1 MEAEI
6 NKTFMRV
13 YLFFIALV
21 SSSIVFGQ
29 SGVEVSS
36 KIKSATVYP
45 RGAQIEHEAS
55 KFLTAGRQVITF
67 TGLSSE
73 LDPSSISVSSSG
85 DVRVLS
91 VSSQVNHLKESAK
104 PKRVV
109 LLEDSIKTFEFDL
122 KFNQNMLGVYSEER
136 KMITANQKVGWE
148 KTAFAIEDLED
159 LSDFYRDRLADIML
173 KEMELQSKELKL
185 SKRLRKMKAQLA
197 EYNSKLGR
205 STGEILVEV
214 QVPSNGNTDFSFKY
228 MVRNAG
234 WTPSYNVNVAE
245 VDQPLQVSYNAKVFQ
260 NTGLDW
266 DGVRLTLTNAN
277 PSLNG
282 MKPVIHPWR
291 LYFIEQAELYRGARA
306 SYSNKMLEMAAPQ
319 SAMTMDEMEDE
330 MIGTQ
335 VEYPAN
341 EAVTQFRIKTKHNI
355 PSNGKAQAIN
365 IDVFTVPAKYLY
377 YTAPKF
383 DPTAFLIAKVTG
395 FETYDLLPGEA
406 NLFLSNTYVGQ
417 TSINP
422 KVTTDTLELSLGR
435 DQSIVVKRE
444 KIKDFSSAKKIGNS
458 TKESL
463 GLEISVRNTKGT
475 KIELII
481 EDQIP
486 VSSDKDIEVSLQ
498 NGGGAKVNES
508 TGKLTWTKVI
518 SSNSTESVTFKYDVK
533 YPSDRKI
540 NL

>member
-1 MEAEI
+1 
-6 NKTFMRV
+6 MRI
-13 YLFFIALV
+13 YSFLSLFIV
-21 SSSIVFGQ
+21 SNVLFAQTTVS
-29 SGVEVSS
+29 VSS
-36 KIKSATVYP
+36 KIKSAVVYP
-45 RGAQIEHEAS
+45 RGAQVEHEAS
-55 KFLTAGRQVITF
+55 KFLTAGRQLITF
-67 TGLSSE
+67 TGLASE
-73 LDPSSISVSSSG
+73 LDPSSISVSTSG

-109 LLEDSIKTFEFDL
+109 MLEDSIETFEFDL
-122 KFNQNMLGVYSEER
+122 KFNQNMLGVFGEER
-136 KMITANQKVGWE
+136 KMIIANQKVGWE

-173 KEMELQSKELKL
+173 KEMELQSKEQKLKD
-185 SKRLRKMKAQLA
+185 RLARMKAQLS

-214 QVPSNGNTDFSFKY
+214 QVPSNGNIDFVFKY

-234 WTPSYNVNVAE
+234 WVPSYNVNVAE

-266 DGVRLTLTNAN
+266 DGVQLTLTNAN
-277 PSLNG
+277 PNLNG
-282 MKPVIHPWR
+282 TKPEIHPWR
-291 LYFIEQAELYRGARA
+291 LYFIETPQLYGETRG
-306 SYSNKMLEMAAPQ
+306 YMSNKMLEMAAPQ
-319 SAMTMDEMEDE
+319 SAMAMDDEMEDA
-330 MIGTQ
+330 MIGAE
-335 VEYPAN
+335 VNYPAN
-341 EAVTQFRIKTKHNI
+341 EAVTQFKIKTKHNI
-355 PSNGKAQAIN
+355 PSNGKPQAIS
-365 IDVFTVPAKYLY
+365 IDVFTVPAKYEY

-383 DPTAFLIAKVTG
+383 DPTAFLIAKVSG

-417 TSINP
+417 AFINP
-422 KVTTDTLELSLGR
+422 KITSDTLELSLGR

-444 KIKDFSSAKKIGNS
+444 KIKDFSSSKKIGNS

-463 GLEISVRNTKGT
+463 GIELSIRNTKGT
-475 KIELII
+475 KIQLVI

-486 VSSDKDIEVSLQ
+486 ISTDNDIEVSLQ
-498 NGGGAKVNES
+498 NGGGAKVNS
-508 TGKLTWTKVI
+508 NIGKLTWTKVI
-518 SSNSTESVTFKYDVK
+518 LGNSTESVTFKYDVK
-533 YPSDRKI
+533 YPAERKI

>member
-1 MEAEI
+1 
-6 NKTFMRV
+6 MRV
-13 YLFFIALV
+13 LLFLIAFV
-21 SSSIVFGQ
+21 SSSIITAQ
-29 SGVEVSS
+29 SAVEVSS
-36 KIKSATVYP
+36 KIRSATVYA
-45 RGAQIEHEAS
+45 RGAQLEHSAS
-55 KFLTAGRQVITF
+55 KFLTSGRQVVTF

-73 LDPSSISVSSSG
+73 LDPSSVSVSSSG

-109 LLEDSIKTFEFDL
+109 MLEDSIETFEFDL
-122 KFNQNMLGVYSEER
+122 KFNQNMLVVYGEER
-136 KMITANQKVGWE
+136 KMIIANQKVGWE
-148 KTAFAIEDLED
+148 KSVFAIEDLED

-173 KEMELQSKELKL
+173 KEMELQSKEQKL
-185 SKRLRKMKAQLA
+185 QTGLAKLRAQLS
-197 EYNSKLGR
+197 EQNSKLSR

-214 QVPSNGNTDFSFKY
+214 QVPSNGNTEFSFKY

-234 WTPSYNVNVAE
+234 WMPSYNVNVAE

-266 DGVRLTLTNAN
+266 DGVQLTLTNAN
-277 PSLNG
+277 PNLNG
-282 MKPVIHPWR
+282 TKPTIHPWK
-291 LYFIEQAELYRGARA
+291 LYFIEQAELFRGGRA

-319 SAMTMDEMEDE
+319 SAMAMDAEESDDMMGME
-330 MIGTQ
+330 

-355 PSNGKAQAIN
+355 PSNGKAQVIN
-365 IDVFTVPAKYLY
+365 IDVFTVPAKYQY

-395 FETYDLLPGEA
+395 FEAYDLLPGEA
-406 NLFLSNTYVGQ
+406 NLFLANTYVGQ
-417 TSINP
+417 TFINP
-422 KVTTDTLELSLGR
+422 KITSDTLELSLGR

-444 KIKDFSSAKKIGNS
+444 KIKDFSSTKKIGNS

-463 GLEISVRNTKGT
+463 GIELSIRNTKGT
-475 KIELII
+475 KIQLII

-498 NGGGAKVNES
+498 NGGGAKVDQN
-508 TGKLTWTKVI
+508 TGKLSWTKVI
-518 SSNSTESVTFKYDVK
+518 LGNSTESVTFKYDVK